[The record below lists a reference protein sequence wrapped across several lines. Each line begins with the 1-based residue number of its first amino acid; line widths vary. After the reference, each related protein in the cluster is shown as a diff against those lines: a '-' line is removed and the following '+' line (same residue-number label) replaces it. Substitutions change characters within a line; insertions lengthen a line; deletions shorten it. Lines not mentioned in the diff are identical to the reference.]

1 MSYKKTTA
9 IQRCSL
15 GHGEYSGLYDKAP
28 NAVKTIVTKKHPYAH
43 ISIFN
48 RKNPTIHL

>member
-1 MSYKKTTA
+1 MSHKKTTA

-15 GHGEYSGLYDKAP
+15 GHDEYSGLYDKAP
-28 NAVKTIVTKKHPYAH
+28 NAVKTIVKRPICAH

-48 RKNPTIHL
+48 WKNPTIHP